1 MPFVE
6 VPGIL
11 ISNFLERS
19 KKNAGNME
27 YRESKPQK
35 RCVMVLL
42 LLLLD
47 VMDSSNKGGA
57 RNLTNSS
64 LLWRRK
70 KNTISK
76 TVQIFPIDNKY

>member
-11 ISNFLERS
+11 ISNFLERL

-27 YRESKPQK
+27 YRKSKPQK
-35 RCVMVLL
+35 RCVMVL

-64 LLWRRK
+64 LFWRRK

-76 TVQIFPIDNKY
+76 TMQIFPIDNKY